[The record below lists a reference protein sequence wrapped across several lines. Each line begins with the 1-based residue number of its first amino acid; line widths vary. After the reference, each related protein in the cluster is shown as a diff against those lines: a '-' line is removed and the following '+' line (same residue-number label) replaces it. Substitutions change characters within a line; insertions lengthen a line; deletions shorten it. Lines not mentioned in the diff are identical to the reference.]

1 MNIYLEIFGY
11 LGSALV
17 LLSMMMNSMEKLR
30 ILNLSGS
37 VISMLY
43 AALSHAWPVVLLNV
57 GMIVIHVVQLVK
69 NRKLRRKSYEIDD

>member
-1 MNIYLEIFGY
+1 MNIYSELLGY

-37 VISMLY
+37 VISMIY
-43 AALSHAWPVVLLNV
+43 AALSRAWPVVLLNV
-57 GMIVIHVVQLVK
+57 GMIAIHVVQLVK
-69 NRKLRRKSYEIDD
+69 NRK